1 MPSYQYTARDGGG
14 MPRYGATEAAST
26 SAASAQ
32 LREQGLW
39 VTGLTAV
46 GAARGAPP
54 APAQPVAR
62 RLLDP
67 IWTGVSLKDLAF
79 FFRQFATLIDA
90 GMPLFQSLATL
101 QAQTPNKRLRAV
113 IGRLAAQVE
122 RGGRLSEAFREFPAI
137 FSPLQITMIEAG
149 EAGGMMDVIM
159 NRLADYLEAE
169 CEIRREIRGK
179 TLYPKLIFLGSIFIP
194 PVYILFFHGPWV
206 FLQYTLGQ
214 LLPGLLPYGVL
225 YLFFRYLFQYERF
238 RAFYD
243 DVKSSVPFA
252 GPAVRK
258 LTVGK
263 LTRALAMLYGAG
275 VSLPSALGRA
285 AAACGNARFERS
297 LKRVTPMLLR
307 GEPLSAAMAT
317 TGLFSPAVLGMVQT
331 GEHAGKMDSML
342 GKIAEYQESEA
353 NHGISQLMTYLEVAF
368 ILGGCLIAGAQIVGF
383 WQGYGHTVQNLINT
397 SQ

>member
-1 MPSYQYTARDGGG
+1 
-14 MPRYGATEAAST
+14 
-26 SAASAQ
+26 
-32 LREQGLW
+32 
-39 VTGLTAV
+39 VTGLTAGV
-46 GAARGAPP
+46 APP
-54 APAQPVAR
+54 AVPFAR

-67 IWTGVSLKDLAF
+67 IWTGVSLKDLAY

-90 GMPLFQSLATL
+90 GMPLFQSLAIL
-101 QAQTPNKRLRAV
+101 QAQTPNKRLCAV

-137 FSPLQITMIEAG
+137 FRPLQITMIEAG

-169 CEIRREIRGK
+169 WEIRQEIRGK
-179 TLYPKLIFLGSIFIP
+179 TLYPKLIFLASIFIP
-194 PVYILFFHGPWV
+194 PIYLLFFHGPWV
-206 FLQYTLGQ
+206 FLKYTLGQ

-225 YLFFRYLFQYERF
+225 YVLFRYLCQYEGF

-243 DVKSSVPFA
+243 EVKLSVPFA

-263 LTRALAMLYGAG
+263 LTRALAMLYATG

-317 TGLFSPAVLGMVQT
+317 TGLFSPVVLGMVQT
-331 GEHAGKMDSML
+331 GEHAGKMDGML
-342 GKIAEYQESEA
+342 GKVADYQESEA
-353 NHGISQLMTYLEVAF
+353 KHGISQLITHLEVAF

-383 WQGYGHTVQNLINT
+383 WQGYGHQVQNLINT
-397 SQ
+397 GQ